1 GDVADR
7 GAVHVHVAGLD
18 HAADAGLAVVEVD
31 DDAVLGDDDP
41 VLGDPAE
48 HGELGMGAQVT
59 PFPVDRHEVP
69 RPHHVEH
76 VQQLSRG
83 CVPGDVDQG
92 VALVDDFGAPAGQA
106 VDDPVDGVLVSGD
119 ERGSQD
125 DRVPGFD
132 VDLVV
137 PVGHAAQGGHGL
149 ALGAGAHQ
157 DDFVGGQRL
166 EVARVHEQVAGDF
179 EVAEL
184 PGDVHVADH
193 GAAHE
198 GDFAAVGLGRVEDLL
213 DPVDVGRKTGDDDAL
228 LGFREDRVEDAGDV
242 AFAGDEAGDF
252 RVGGVRHQQVDAFRA
267 EPREP
272 AEVGDAVVQRQ
283 LVHFEVAGVQ
293 HVAGRGAHTDRER
306 IRDGVVDREELEVE
320 GAEGVLFAFGDLD
333 QGRFDAVFPEFG
345 GEQGQGEA
353 GAYQR
358 DIGAFPQQEGDAAN
372 VVFVAVREH
381 DRLDVVEAPPQV

>member
-1 GDVADR
+1 
-7 GAVHVHVAGLD
+7 
-18 HAADAGLAVVEVD
+18 
-31 DDAVLGDDDP
+31 
-41 VLGDPAE
+41 
-48 HGELGMGAQVT
+48 M
-59 PFPVDRHEVP
+59 
-69 RPHHVEH
+69 
-76 VQQLSRG
+76 
-83 CVPGDVDQG
+83 
-92 VALVDDFGAPAGQA
+92 DDFGAPAGQA

-381 DRLDVVEAPPQV
+381 DRLDVVEAPPQVFEVGEDQVDSGLLFRGKEHTAVDDEHFPLVFEDGHVAADLTQPAQGDDPQGVAGQWRRGPELGVRVAHAVPSVSRSASLPLAASS